1 MVSVPRYADWA
12 SIWSNGSSIVEAFDS
27 LVEPTPCKGEE
38 HVYDLTTE
46 SFVARWVAAQKCSEC
61 PIKLQCEE
69 AGRAGNEIGV
79 WGGKFSPD
87 GVNWHDV
94 RPVRQ
99 SNLLR
104 TLEGAIANRRG
115 VGMISAADKVL
126 PGLKALLTD
135 HNGALVYSTKGQCVL
150 RNSRRIT
157 TPDGRRESIRAYIM
171 TTLMCVEMGEGR
183 GSIHVTCSTPGC
195 IAPWHLRYTRGGGAP
210 TTARS
215 VALALFIFAERPGWS
230 TEATSMVTG
239 LHKRDLNMLR
249 EVSACLDGLNPV
261 PDPVL
266 GLMRGTF
273 SAQFGREP
281 TTPEM
286 TGLIR
291 ICSAADVL
299 DCATV
304 KDLIDVGETEF

>member
-12 SIWSNGSSIVEAFDS
+12 TIWGNGSSIVEAFDS

-38 HVYDLTTE
+38 HMYDLATE
-46 SFVARWVAAQKCSEC
+46 SFVARWVAAQKCGGC
-61 PIKLQCEE
+61 PIREQCGE
-69 AGRAGNEIGV
+69 AGAAGREIGV
-79 WGGKFSPD
+79 WGGKFSAD
-87 GVNWHDV
+87 GTNWHDV

-99 SNLLR
+99 SNLVR
-104 TLEGAIANRRG
+104 TLEAAIANKRG
-115 VGMISAADKVL
+115 IGMVSAADKIL

-135 HNGALVYSTKGQCVL
+135 QGGALAYSTKGQCIR

-215 VALALFIFAERPGWS
+215 VALALFIFAERAEWS
-230 TEATSMVTG
+230 TEAASMVTG

-249 EVSACLDGLNPV
+249 EVSACLHDLNPV

-266 GLMRGTF
+266 VLMRDTF
-273 SAQFGREP
+273 AAQFGRDP
-281 TTPEM
+281 ATPEM
-286 TGLIR
+286 TALIR

-299 DCATV
+299 DCATM